1 MAPFIYKWMLE
12 NYFLKSKEIV
22 LTLINNL
29 AQNHPQPIEKKEAK
43 SYQIQK
49 WAPLISKI

>member
-1 MAPFIYKWMLE
+1 MLE

-29 AQNHPQPIEKKEAK
+29 AQNHLQPIEKKRPKATK
-43 SYQIQK
+43 YK
-49 WAPLISKI
+49 NGPL